1 MAKRKQIMT
10 LILNPVQMYYI
21 DWLHAQGLH
30 GNTPLDV
37 VERLFLD
44 GLRAA
49 IPSHIV
55 ARGSELGKT
64 GDDRG

>member
-1 MAKRKQIMT
+1 MAKKKQMMT
-10 LILNPVQMYYI
+10 LILTPVQMFYI
-21 DWLHAQGLH
+21 DWLHAQGLY

-37 VERLFLD
+37 VERLFWD

-55 ARGSELGKT
+55 ARGAEMGKNEKP
-64 GDDRG
+64 